1 MPLIWRSDP
10 GAPARQAD
18 TTCVL
23 PLLSCQVLD
32 VLILLWTSSTV
43 KLEVINIA
51 PDGHLVFFFFGGGG
65 HGTLRVMACP
75 VLRFRGESG

>member
-51 PDGHLVFFFFGGGG
+51 PDGHLVFFFFWWGRAWDTES
-65 HGTLRVMACP
+65 HGLPCAEV
-75 VLRFRGESG
+75 SG